1 MAMADSDTDTETPP
15 PPRKNPDLIGHAG
28 AEAALLEAWR
38 SGRLA
43 HAWLLC
49 GPAGVGKA
57 TLAFRFARFVLAG
70 GGAGGLFGDRAES
83 LAVDPENPVFRRVA
97 AGSHADM
104 MTIEC
109 SWNEKHTRLRDEI
122 VVDDVRALGP
132 FMRLTA
138 SEGGWRVAVV
148 DTADEMNASA
158 ANALL
163 KLLEEPPDKA
173 LLLLVSHSPGR
184 LLPTIRS
191 RCRRLNLGPLDDDRV
206 RDFVAEF
213 RPDLAPGEAAALARL
228 SAGSPGRALRLADAG
243 GLALYGEMIEL
254 LSGADGL
261 DVAALH
267 ALAERVARA
276 NARAAFTTLMELLG
290 QWLARLVRI
299 GAVGGAPDKLGV
311 EEVVAGEGAVI
322 ERLLGRASLEQW
334 TEVWEKTGRL
344 AADVERI
351 NLDRKQ
357 VVITAFTALEATA
370 RP

>member
-1 MAMADSDTDTETPP
+1 M
-15 PPRKNPDLIGHAG
+15 
-28 AEAALLEAWR
+28 
-38 SGRLA
+38 
-43 HAWLLC
+43 
-49 GPAGVGKA
+49 
-57 TLAFRFARFVLAG
+57 
-70 GGAGGLFGDRAES
+70 
-83 LAVDPENPVFRRVA
+83 
-97 AGSHADM
+97 
-104 MTIEC
+104 
-109 SWNEKHTRLRDEI
+109 
-122 VVDDVRALGP
+122 
-132 FMRLTA
+132 
-138 SEGGWRVAVV
+138 AVV
-148 DTADEMNASA
+148 DTADEMNPNA

-173 LLLLVSHSPGR
+173 LLLLVSHAPGR

-206 RDFVAEF
+206 RDFVAEH
-213 RPDLAPGEAAALARL
+213 RPDLAAGEAAALARL

-254 LSGADGL
+254 LSGAGGL

-276 NARAAFTTLMELLG
+276 NARAAFATLMELLG

-299 GAVGGAPDKLGV
+299 GAVGGQPD
-311 EEVVAGEGAVI
+311 EVVAGEAAVI

-344 AADVERI
+344 VADVERI

-357 VVITAFTALEATA
+357 VVITAFCALEATS